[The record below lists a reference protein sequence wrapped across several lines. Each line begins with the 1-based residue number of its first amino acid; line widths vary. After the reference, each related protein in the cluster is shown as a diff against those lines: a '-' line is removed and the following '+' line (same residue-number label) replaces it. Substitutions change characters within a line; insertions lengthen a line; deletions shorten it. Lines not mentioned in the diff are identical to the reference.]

1 LNNKEEN
8 HIQTEEN
15 EEIKHEEIL
24 INDEKKVDEVEPTT
38 HNDNNEQVI
47 IESVTNDNVDI
58 ITEVNDNKEQPS
70 ESDTA

>member
-1 LNNKEEN
+1 MNNKEEN

-47 IESVTNDNVDI
+47 IESVTHDNVDI

-70 ESDTA
+70 EPDAA